1 MPTAEPGPSDGPPPA
16 VLRRE
21 PRAVSTAP
29 AAPVAGTAGGGKGVR
44 QPCEVADERA
54 GTVSVVPSENVT
66 VCSVPA

>member
-1 MPTAEPGPSDGPPPA
+1 